1 MDEYE
6 LLECVDEGL
15 DLFGPSLRYTIY
27 WRMVVLHNAPR
38 EGILSNPAAFVKAL
52 RDVFG
57 AGAEQIEIA
66 IVDKMRE
73 RFHLQ
78 DSKSASLTEAIES
91 ARKHIALVV
100 C

>member
-1 MDEYE
+1 LGDYE
-6 LLECVDEGL
+6 LVECIDDGL

-27 WRMVVLHNAPR
+27 WRMIVLHDAPR
-38 EGILSNPAAFVKAL
+38 EGILSNPVAFVKAL

-66 IVDKMRE
+66 IVHKIRE
-73 RFHLQ
+73 RFRLQ
-78 DSKSASLTEAIES
+78 DSKSESLIEVIES
-91 ARKHIALVV
+91 TRKQIV